1 MHIFLFA
8 ALAAT
13 QAQTPPV
20 IAAPNTQIIERETN
34 LVPLPVQQQTALRCS
49 VAMALAAERQRLG
62 QAAEQGWPDLTTRG
76 REFFVRSLAQLM
88 DDTGMNRERLMLY
101 SRVEAASLSETGAL
115 EAVMP
120 GCLLLL
126 DSSGL

>member
-13 QAQTPPV
+13 QAQAPPV
-20 IAAPNTQIIERETN
+20 IAAPDTQIIERETN
-34 LVPLPVQQQTALRCS
+34 LVPLPVEQQTALRCS
-49 VAMALAAERQRLG
+49 VAMALAAERQRVG
-62 QAAEQGWPDLTTRG
+62 QAAERGWPDLTTRG

-101 SRVEAASLSETGAL
+101 SRAEAASLSEAGAL

-126 DSSGL
+126 DASGL